1 MNPHVPM
8 QATSHTTNWFHRV
21 QRRIA
26 VLTLAIGAAAA
37 AIVSVIGFWR
47 WGIGILLGAALA
59 WINFLWLDQGLGAIS
74 KLAQAQRGAPKPFI
88 SPWVWIK
95 VFSRYGLI
103 AVLLYTAWV
112 LVHIP
117 VVSMLVG
124 LCALGA
130 AVTAEGIYEVI
141 GRPA

>member
-1 MNPHVPM
+1 MET
-8 QATSHTTNWFHRV
+8 TSQSSNRFHRV
-21 QRRIA
+21 QQRIA
-26 VLTLAIGAAAA
+26 ALTLAIGALAAV
-37 AIVSVIGFWR
+37 IVAVIGFWR

-59 WINFLWLDQGLGAIS
+59 CINFLWLEQGLGAIS
-74 KLAQAQRGAPKPFI
+74 KLAQAQHGAPKPRI
-88 SPWVWIK
+88 SLWVWIK

-103 AVLLYTAWV
+103 GILLYTAWV

-117 VVSMLVG
+117 VVSMLAG

-130 AVTAEGIYEVI
+130 AVMAEGIYEVI

>member
-1 MNPHVPM
+1 METVPHT
-8 QATSHTTNWFHRV
+8 ANWFLRA

-26 VLTLAIGAAAA
+26 ALTLAIGALAA

-59 WINFLWLDQGLGAIS
+59 WINFLWLEQGLGAIS
-74 KLAQAQRGAPKPFI
+74 KLAQSQHGAPKPRI
-88 SPWVWIK
+88 SLWVWIK

-103 AVLLYTAWV
+103 GILLYTAWV

-117 VVSMLVG
+117 VVSMLAG

-130 AVTAEGIYEVI
+130 AVMAEGIYEAI
-141 GRPA
+141 GRSV

>member
-1 MNPHVPM
+1 MET
-8 QATSHTTNWFHRV
+8 TSQSREWFHRV

-26 VLTLAIGAAAA
+26 ALTLGIGAIAA
-37 AIVSVIGFWR
+37 AIVALTVTWR
-47 WGIGILLGAALA
+47 WGIGILIGAALA
-59 WINFLWLDQGLGAIS
+59 LINFLWLEQGLGAIS
-74 KLAQAQRGAPKPFI
+74 KLAQAQHGAPKPRI
-88 SPWVWIK
+88 SLWVWIK

-103 AVLLYTAWV
+103 AILLYTAWV

-117 VVSMLVG
+117 VVSMLAG

-130 AVTAEGIYEVI
+130 AVMTEGIYEVI

>member
-1 MNPHVPM
+1 MESTPR
-8 QATSHTTNWFHRV
+8 TREWFQRV

-26 VLTLAIGAAAA
+26 ALTLAIGAIA
-37 AIVSVIGFWR
+37 AIIVAVAGQWR

-59 WINFLWLDQGLGAIS
+59 WINFQWLEQGLSAIS
-74 KLAQAQRGAPKPFI
+74 KLAQAQHGAPKPRI
-88 SPWVWIK
+88 SLWVWIK

-103 AVLLYTAWV
+103 GILLYTAWV

-117 VVSMLVG
+117 VVSMLTG

-130 AVTAEGIYEVI
+130 AAMAEGIYEVI

>member
-1 MNPHVPM
+1 MET
-8 QATSHTTNWFHRV
+8 TSQSREWFHRV

-26 VLTLAIGAAAA
+26 ALTLCIGAIAA
-37 AIVSVIGFWR
+37 AIVALTVTWR
-47 WGIGILLGAALA
+47 WGIGILIGAALA
-59 WINFLWLDQGLGAIS
+59 LINFLWLEQGLGAIS
-74 KLAQAQRGAPKPFI
+74 KLAQAQHGAPKPRI
-88 SPWVWIK
+88 SLWVWIK

-103 AVLLYTAWV
+103 AILLYTAWV

-117 VVSMLVG
+117 VVSMLTG

-130 AVTAEGIYEVI
+130 AVMAEGIYEVI

>member
-1 MNPHVPM
+1 MEI
-8 QATSHTTNWFHRV
+8 TSHSANWFHRV

-26 VLTLAIGAAAA
+26 ALTLGIGAVAAV
-37 AIVSVIGFWR
+37 IVSVIGFWR
-47 WGIGILLGAALA
+47 WGIGILIGAALA

-74 KLAQAQRGAPKPFI
+74 KLAQAQHGAPKPRI
-88 SPWVWIK
+88 SLWVWIK

-103 AVLLYTAWV
+103 AILLYTAWV

-117 VVSMLVG
+117 VVSMLAG

-130 AVTAEGIYEVI
+130 AVMAEGLYEVI

>member
-1 MNPHVPM
+1 METIPHTA
-8 QATSHTTNWFHRV
+8 QWFQRV

-26 VLTLAIGAAAA
+26 MLTLGIGAVAAT
-37 AIVSVIGFWR
+37 IVAVAGQWR

-59 WINFLWLDQGLGAIS
+59 WINFLWLEQGLEAIS
-74 KLAQAQRGAPKPFI
+74 KLAQAQHGAPKPRI
-88 SPWVWIK
+88 SLWVWIK

-103 AVLLYTAWV
+103 GILLYTAWV

-117 VVSMLVG
+117 VVSMLAG

-130 AVTAEGIYEVI
+130 AVMAEGIYEAI

>member
-1 MNPHVPM
+1 ME
-8 QATSHTTNWFHRV
+8 TISHTPEYFHRV

-26 VLTLAIGAAAA
+26 LLTLTIGATAAT
-37 AIVSVIGFWR
+37 IVAVIGFWR

-59 WINFLWLDQGLGAIS
+59 WINFLWLEQGLSAIS
-74 KLAQAQRGAPKPFI
+74 KLAQAQSGAPKPRI
-88 SPWVWIK
+88 SLWVWIK

-103 AVLLYTAWV
+103 AILLYTAWGF
-112 LVHIP
+112 LHIP
-117 VVSMLVG
+117 VVSMLAG

-130 AVTAEGIYEVI
+130 AAMAEGIYEVI